1 MLFGNRPGCEQLCFE
16 TFYNHHFGSLSWQAW
31 VHCTVLKLF
40 DLHRFYHST
49 LFVKMTD
56 LILEKSMLLKIKVEH
71 FSISKI
77 LPFAVTRHSACEENL
92 KKIISGRLI
101 VKSTFENQACVELD
115 DI

>member
-1 MLFGNRPGCEQLCFE
+1 MLFENRPDCEQLYFE
-16 TFYNHHFGSLSWQAW
+16 TFYNHHFGLLSWQAW
-31 VHCTVLKLF
+31 MHCTVLKSS
-40 DLHRFYHST
+40 DLHHFYHSI

-92 KKIISGRLI
+92 KNFISGRLI
-101 VKSTFENQACVELD
+101 VKSTFENQACVKLD